1 MENNMRY
8 AIDEI
13 INDIVILEDIET
25 GEPKEVKIS
34 QLPNNIHDGNILIY
48 ENDEYKLDIQ
58 YEIERRQL
66 LQEKLNK
73 IKN

>member
-1 MENNMRY
+1 MKY
-8 AIDEI
+8 AVDEI
-13 INDIVILEDIET
+13 INDIVILEEIET
-25 GEPKEVKIS
+25 GKQKEVNIS

-48 ENDEYKLDIQ
+48 ENEEYRLDMK

-66 LQEKLNK
+66 LEEKLNK